1 MSQIGIDQQ
10 VATMI
15 NTFTV
20 EPQNQQRLVDLLVET
35 TESVM
40 RHVPGFISANIHAST
55 DGTKVINYAQW
66 QSQAHI
72 DAMLANPEV
81 HPHFT
86 DVRAIARP
94 ERGIFRV
101 VHVEEAAADG
111 AVPQAR

>member
-1 MSQIGIDQQ
+1 MTQIGVDRQ

-15 NTFTV
+15 NVFSV
-20 EPQNQQRLVDLLVET
+20 DPENQQRLVDLLVET

-40 RHVPGFISANIHAST
+40 RHVPGFVSANIHAST
-55 DGTKVINYAQW
+55 DGTKVVNYAQW

-72 DAMLANPEV
+72 DAMLSNPDV

-101 VHVEEAAADG
+101 VHVEEAAAENPTT
-111 AVPQAR
+111 VKR